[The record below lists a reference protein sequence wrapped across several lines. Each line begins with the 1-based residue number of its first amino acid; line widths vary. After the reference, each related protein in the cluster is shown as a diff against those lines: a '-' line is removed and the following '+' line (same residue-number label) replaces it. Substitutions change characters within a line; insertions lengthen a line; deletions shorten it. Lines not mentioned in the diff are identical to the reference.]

1 MRPAVPPLLVAVA
14 LLVAGCA
21 GDAGPSAASP
31 HPAAPGGGAPT
42 SSDAAAPAGTASGGT
57 ASGGG
62 ASGGAAGAF
71 NPTDVAWLQLH
82 VAMTD
87 RMLPVLDVVPAGTG
101 DPAWRLL
108 AARLGTAHRADLA
121 RSRQLLAGSGA
132 PTTNPHEG
140 HDMPGMV
147 TADELATLRAATGV
161 PLHRLLARHL
171 RAYLT
176 QLARLAA
183 AEQRAGSHPAT
194 TALAAAIARQSRSEL
209 AHLDRLDHPASP
221 APAGAGH
228 AGRDQP

>member
-1 MRPAVPPLLVAVA
+1 MRPAVPSLLVALA
-14 LLVAGCA
+14 LLAAGCA

-31 HPAAPGGGAPT
+31 RPATPVGGAAT
-42 SSDAAAPAGTASGGT
+42 SSGAAAPAGTAPGVTTPGASTPGGS
-57 ASGGG
+57 ASGGS

-101 DPAWRLL
+101 DPAWRRL

-121 RSRQLLAGSGA
+121 RSRQLLADSGA

-183 AEQRAGSHPAT
+183 AEHRAGSHPAT

-209 AHLDRLDHPASP
+209 AHLDRLDHPAGP
-221 APAGAGH
+221 P
-228 AGRDQP
+228 R